1 MTAKEMFKKL
11 GYEYSKNKNGRWIC
25 YDIYNPIQRRAIWF
39 NVKGKTIVVGAYQAV
54 TLSELKAINKQVEEL
69 EWND

>member
-1 MTAKEMFKKL
+1 MNIQKTKMVDGYAMT
-11 GYEYSKNKNGRWIC
+11 
-25 YDIYNPIQRRAIWF
+25 F